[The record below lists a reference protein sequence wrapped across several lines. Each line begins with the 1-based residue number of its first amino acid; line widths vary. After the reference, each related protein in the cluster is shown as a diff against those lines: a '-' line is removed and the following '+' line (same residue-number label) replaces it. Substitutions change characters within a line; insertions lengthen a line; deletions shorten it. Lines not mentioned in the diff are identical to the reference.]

1 MAEVRIKT
9 AEKEVKFEV
18 ELARTVEERAHGLM
32 GREFLEEGCGM
43 LFIDENESVEYFWM
57 KNTLIPLDIIFID
70 ADFVVKHICHHAEP
84 CGNKPDDACPRY
96 SSIFPVKYV
105 LEIAGDLAK
114 KSGILE
120 GDEVELKG
128 DL

>member
-9 AEKEVKFEV
+9 AEKEVKFKI

-32 GREFLEEGCGM
+32 NREFLDEESGM

-70 ADFVVKHICHHAEP
+70 ANFVVKHVCHHAEP
-84 CGNKPDDACPRY
+84 CGNKPDIECPRY

-114 KSGILE
+114 KLGIFE
-120 GDEVELKG
+120 SQKVEFFLK
-128 DL
+128 